1 MSSSS
6 SDFSELKSRF
16 PFRLGAPSYVY
27 RADIL
32 TNVVMLAPL
41 VDDVELVLFEAERPR
56 DLPSQQVT
64 GELRALAK
72 EYGLTYT
79 VHLPLDLKLAGM
91 EDLRDRALKKAR
103 WVIEATKSLDP
114 WAYVV
119 HLDGTEIRS
128 VPSSLDLAGWWK
140 DAARS
145 LEIMAEEI
153 GNPRLLAVENLDSY
167 SPTMLLPLLERLP
180 ISLCVDIGHFL
191 KNGKNPLPFLK
202 ENLDRTRVVHIH
214 GSRTGQDHRG
224 LDQTDHG
231 LVGDIVSLLL
241 SDGYQGVLTLE
252 VFSKREFFISRNIIY
267 QLMEVH

>member
-64 GELRALAK
+64 GKLRALAK

-119 HLDGTEIRS
+119 HL
-128 VPSSLDLAGWWK
+128 AGWWEH
-140 DAARS
+140 AARS

-153 GNPRLLAVENLDSY
+153 GNSRLLAVENLDSY

-202 ENLDRTRVVHIH
+202 ENLGRTRVVHMH

-224 LDQTDHG
+224 LDQMDHG